1 MEMGDVEERRG
12 SSLVGCGFWWGVVG
26 EGGEEVVVVGGGL
39 EGRTHSLERL
49 E

>member
-1 MEMGDVEERRG
+1 
-12 SSLVGCGFWWGVVG
+12 VG
-26 EGGEEVVVVGGGL
+26 EGGEVVVVVGGGL